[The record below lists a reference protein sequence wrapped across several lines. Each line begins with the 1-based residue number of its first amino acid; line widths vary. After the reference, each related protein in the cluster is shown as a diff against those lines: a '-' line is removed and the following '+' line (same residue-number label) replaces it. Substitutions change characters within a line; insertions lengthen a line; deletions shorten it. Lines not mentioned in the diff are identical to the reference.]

1 MNQQE
6 TRVQL
11 AKKLLLASEVLLSQS
26 DIDQA
31 ITRLAEQIS
40 ADLSEKNPL
49 LLCVMMG
56 ALPFTAGLMA
66 KLRFPLDV
74 DYLHASRYGENT
86 VGTTLAW
93 RAFPQQSV
101 KDRVVLVLDDILDE
115 GVTLAAVR
123 DRLLQM
129 GAAEVKIAA
138 FAEKQNNKDKPVKA
152 DYLGVSLPDR
162 FVFGFGMDVQGAWR
176 NLPEIY
182 AVREMSSETRDAL

>member
-1 MNQQE
+1 MNRQAS
-6 TRVQL
+6 RVQL
-11 AKKLLLASEVLLSQS
+11 AKKLLAASEVLVSQAQ
-26 DIDQA
+26 IDQA
-31 ITRLAEQIS
+31 ISRLAEQIS
-40 ADLSEKNPL
+40 ADLAEKNPL

-56 ALPFTAGLMA
+56 ALPFTGALMS

-93 RAFPQQSV
+93 RAFPQQPV
-101 KDRVVLVLDDILDE
+101 QGRVVLVVDDILDE

-129 GAAEVKIAA
+129 GAAEVKIVA
-138 FAEKQNNKDKPVKA
+138 FAEKQNNKQKPVKA

-182 AVREMSSETRDAL
+182 AVREVKSETRDGV